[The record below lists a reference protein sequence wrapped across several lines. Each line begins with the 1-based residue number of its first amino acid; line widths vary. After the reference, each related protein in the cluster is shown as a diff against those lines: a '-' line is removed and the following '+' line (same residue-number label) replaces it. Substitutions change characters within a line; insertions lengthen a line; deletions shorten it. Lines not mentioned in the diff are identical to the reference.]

1 MVQQPAPVR
10 GKKRAPARK
19 TPIRTCEACR
29 TKRPQ
34 NHLVRLVRTSD
45 GTVQIDRG
53 PRKRLPGRG
62 AYLCPAQ
69 ECWRLARTRKSLD
82 HAFEVQI
89 PAERWQEFDPYIQ
102 NLPEAKMP
110 SVADPE

>member
-1 MVQQPAPVR
+1 MAQQPAPAR
-10 GKKRAPARK
+10 GKKPAALRR

-34 NHLVRLVRTSD
+34 NHLVRLVRIPD
-45 GTVQIDRG
+45 GSVQIDRE

-69 ECWRLARTRKSLD
+69 ECWRAARTRKTLD
-82 HAFEVQI
+82 RAFEVQI
-89 PAERWQEFDPYIQ
+89 PAERWQEFDMYMQ
-102 NLPEAKMP
+102 NLPEAKLP
-110 SVADPE
+110 GATEIA